1 MYFHVLLKVWFSIRG
16 ILTEFT
22 IIWFFPSMNHK
33 MLFEVGNG
41 FGYCRTMWTTQSIWA
56 KVNWNI
62 LKTIKNGIRKQNNFS
77 ISILVCKIS
86 TDILMNFHVFLKVWI
101 SIWRILTMVAIE
113 RFFSGVNHYVCFKVG
128 LGFGNRRTMWTT
140 QSTWTKVNWHFL

>member
-56 KVNWNI
+56 KVNWNV
-62 LKTIKNGIRKQNNFS
+62 LKAMKNRIRNQNNFS
-77 ISILVCKIS
+77 ISILIWKIS
-86 TDILMNFHVFLKVWI
+86 TNILMNFHVLLKVWI
-101 SIWRILTMVAIE
+101 SIRGILTEFTIE
-113 RFFSGVNHYVCFKVG
+113 WFFSSVNHNVRFKVG
-128 LGFGNRRTMWTT
+128 RGFGNRRTMWTT